1 MIESGIRT
9 TFYQEQARNRRRT
22 FRFAVLSVV
31 AVLLAG
37 IPVSVVVTPII
48 FFCVLLAAHL
58 VNLVQPIPP
67 VFWDFLNL
75 MGRTVPVVFAQ
86 IERVA
91 DTKSLAAVD
100 WPLMG
105 RVTIAVVVPGMVAMF
120 FAWLWVKA
128 LLGRAGTGG
137 VLLTLG
143 ARAPKADDLEEHQLV
158 NLVEEM
164 SIAAGIQPPKVMLLD
179 HSAANAATVGAS
191 ESDAT
196 IVVTRGLLAKLD
208 RDQTQAVIGHAIAS
222 IVNGDLKVLTRLL
235 SAFQAFGMLSVI
247 LSAPTESGARRS
259 LWRAVKST
267 FLRRDRTEIEQVA
280 SLLAS
285 GEASEDRN
293 ARRDSNTSSS
303 LRATLAAPLVIG
315 AATAQFLAMLGAMAA
330 YGPLLAALWR
340 ARRYLADASAVQLT
354 RNPTA
359 LASAL
364 VLLDGNDKTMMPG
377 LTGLLFVAGTGS
389 GSITVW
395 GGFHPS
401 IGKRRL
407 RLEAQG
413 AIVPHGPAAPRRSLL
428 AQAVLIPLMTFVWA
442 VFGVGMIAAAAAAL
456 LMTGVSLLFIGMAML
471 VVHAA
476 FIYGPPAIHWLV
488 TEGPGVARDIG
499 HAVGQLI
506 RHFTR

>member
-1 MIESGIRT
+1 MTIRT
-9 TFYQEQARNRRRT
+9 TFYEEQARNRRRT

-31 AVLLAG
+31 AILLAG
-37 IPVSVVVTPII
+37 IPVSVVVTPIM
-48 FFCVLLAAHL
+48 FFFVLLAAHL
-58 VNLVQPIPP
+58 INLVHPIPA
-67 VFWDFLNL
+67 VFWDFLNQ

-86 IERVA
+86 VERVA
-91 DTKSLAAVD
+91 DTKSLVAVD

-105 RVTIAVVVPGMVAMF
+105 RITIAVIVPGMVAML
-120 FAWLWVKA
+120 FAWIWVKA
-128 LLGRAGTGG
+128 LFGRAGTGG
-137 VLLTLG
+137 ILLTLG
-143 ARAPKADDLEEHQLV
+143 ARAPNPDDLEERQLV

-164 SIAAGIQPPKVMLLD
+164 SIAAGIQPPQVRMLD
-179 HSAANAATVGAS
+179 NVAANAATVGSS

-196 IVVTRGLLAKLD
+196 IVVTRGLLATLD

-235 SAFQAFGMLSVI
+235 SAFQTFGMLGVV

-267 FLRRDRTEIEQVA
+267 FLRRDRSEVEQVA

-285 GEASEDRN
+285 GEASEDKS
-293 ARRDSNTSSS
+293 ARRDGNTSNSFLS
-303 LRATLAAPLVIG
+303 ALAAPLAIG
-315 AATAQFLAMLGAMAA
+315 AATAQFLSMLGAMAM

-364 VLLDGNDKTMMPG
+364 PLLDFSDRKMMPG
-377 LTGLLFVAGTGS
+377 LTGLLFVAGSGS

-407 RLEAQG
+407 RLEDQG
-413 AIVPHGPAAPRRSLL
+413 AIVQHGPAGPKRSLL
-428 AQAVLIPLMTFVWA
+428 ARAVLVPLMTFAWA
-442 VFGVGMIAAAAAAL
+442 VFAVGMVVAFAAAL
-456 LMTGVSLLFIGMAML
+456 LTMALSLLFIGVAML

-488 TEGPGVARDIG
+488 TQGPGVARDIG
-499 HAVGQLI
+499 HAVAQLI